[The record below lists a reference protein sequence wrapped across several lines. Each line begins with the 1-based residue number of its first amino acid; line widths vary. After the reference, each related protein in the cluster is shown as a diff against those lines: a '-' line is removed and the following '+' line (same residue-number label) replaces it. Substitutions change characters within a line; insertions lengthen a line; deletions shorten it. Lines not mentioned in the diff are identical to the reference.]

1 MVLSENHR
9 LEDSAE
15 ERARVVRTT
24 AARRRRSRR
33 RRLPPAAASPA
44 AASRLRSLCLSRRRR
59 RHPLDPQVHEG
70 ARIERARTAKGQE
83 VGPRRAWPGGLA
95 VARTLGDSDAG
106 SYVLPQPALQA
117 VTLPIGG
124 AAVVICSDGVWD
136 AVGVGDAAHMLQVR

>member
-1 MVLSENHR
+1 MPPPPPP
-9 LEDSAE
+9 
-15 ERARVVRTT
+15 
-24 AARRRRSRR
+24 SR
-33 RRLPPAAASPA
+33 
-44 AASRLRSLCLSRRRR
+44 
-59 RHPLDPQVHEG
+59 PQVHEG

>member
-1 MVLSENHR
+1 MLYNPFSER
-9 LEDSAE
+9 W
-15 ERARVVRTT
+15 
-24 AARRRRSRR
+24 RSCRQPR
-33 RRLPPAAASPA
+33 RRLPPAAPPSLTPPPPP
-44 AASRLRSLCLSRRRR
+44 SRPS
-59 RHPLDPQVHEG
+59 QVHEG

>member
-1 MVLSENHR
+1 MPPPPPP
-9 LEDSAE
+9 
-15 ERARVVRTT
+15 
-24 AARRRRSRR
+24 SR
-33 RRLPPAAASPA
+33 
-44 AASRLRSLCLSRRRR
+44 
-59 RHPLDPQVHEG
+59 PQVHEG

-117 VTLPIGG
+117 VTLPTGG

-136 AVGVGDAAHMLQVR
+136 AVGVENAAHMLQVR

>member
-1 MVLSENHR
+1 MVRS
-9 LEDSAE
+9 
-15 ERARVVRTT
+15 T

-33 RRLPPAAASPA
+33 RRSRRLPPAPPPRATRRPCLSHA
-44 AASRLRSLCLSRRRR
+44 AAAILS
-59 RHPLDPQVHEG
+59 PTQVHEG
-70 ARIERARTAKGQE
+70 ARIERARTARAKS
-83 VGPRRAWPGGLA
+83 GPRRAWPGGLA